1 VINPSLSIVTSS
13 RRFAF
18 RLTAFAPLVRGQAEL
33 SNSLAA
39 YGRSLVHRS
48 EHVAEAL
55 ESDCPLS
62 SAFSQDRKMEHSSEQ
77 WITDY
82 MGTLERLL
90 RMMEEACRRL
100 NRQTGVA
107 PATYHGPV

>member
-13 RRFAF
+13 RRFAL

-33 SNSLAA
+33 TNPLAE
-39 YGRSLVHRS
+39 YGRSLVHRL
-48 EHVAEAL
+48 ELVAEAL
-55 ESDCPLS
+55 KSDCQLS
-62 SAFSQDRKMEHSSEQ
+62 STFSQDRTMAHFSEQ

-90 RMMEEACRRL
+90 RMMEESCRRL
-100 NRQTGVA
+100 NHQTGVA
-107 PATYHGPV
+107 PAIIAR